1 MGYYG
6 NRYSNTRHEISL
18 FLFARYNV
26 TPPNL
31 KKNDG
36 LSKLFS
42 VRHGL
47 ICRHIRLFI
56 VRHNEVCGELLYLAQ
71 RDLSPIFS
79 RGYPI
84 INQDRSISEDD
95 IRHGWGF
102 SETLG
107 GIIIRVLWGSHTYA
121 IIDVR
126 LGDSDSDTYK
136 KYPMK
141 RPLYWWGK

>member
-1 MGYYG
+1 M
-6 NRYSNTRHEISL
+6 
-18 FLFARYNV
+18 
-26 TPPNL
+26 
-31 KKNDG
+31 
-36 LSKLFS
+36 
-42 VRHGL
+42 
-47 ICRHIRLFI
+47 
-56 VRHNEVCGELLYLAQ
+56 CGELLYLAQ

-84 INQDRSISEDD
+84 INQDRSRSEDD

-102 SETLG
+102 SDTIG